1 MKKKKICYTF
11 AEILKNKKRM
21 KKLIIASFVAASFAA
36 CNNATQV
43 ESNPAV
49 ATATSWVDSIVNLG
63 TADSAAL
70 AGYEAAYASATTGID
85 TAKLNAEDKAKLAAA
100 AAKWAAYAE
109 AKKAELE
116 AAKTAATTTTTA
128 PAAMLAEAATWAGVS
143 MKDDKDFSFLT
154 GANAAGVYDKFLG
167 AIKGRKEADWTTESL
182 ANAKAFYE
190 GMDAFKNTIEKDM
203 SAGDKL
209 KVAASKVKIAGFFA
223 GQKIENKTEGK

>member
-1 MKKKKICYTF
+1 
-11 AEILKNKKRM
+11 M

-49 ATATSWVDSIVNLG
+49 ATASSWVDSIVGLG
-63 TADSAAL
+63 TADSAAW
-70 AGYEAAYASATTGID
+70 AGYEAAYTTATSGID

-109 AKKAELE
+109 AKKAELA
-116 AAKTAATTTTTA
+116 AAKTAATTTTPTV
-128 PAAMLAEAATWAGVS
+128 AALAEAATWAGVT

-167 AIKGRKEADWTTESL
+167 AIKGRKETDWTTESL

-190 GMDAFKNTIEKDM
+190 GMDAYKNTIEKDM
-203 SAGDKL
+203 GAGDKL